1 MMNGY
6 YCNNLF
12 GGSWWLGFGLG
23 FLMKIAFF
31 VLLLLLIARLWKTRR
46 TNETPS
52 VREILAKRYASGELT
67 YEEYLTMRSQLAEDA
82 KKLEKE

>member
-23 FLMKIAFF
+23 FLMKVAFF
-31 VLLLLLIARLWKTRR
+31 VLLLLLIARL
-46 TNETPS
+46 
-52 VREILAKRYASGELT
+52 
-67 YEEYLTMRSQLAEDA
+67 
-82 KKLEKE
+82 